1 MFSRNWQPAI
11 YLAVIFV
18 GALGGESAQAASAS
32 VQYTY
37 DPLGR
42 VSTALYDNG
51 VCVVYSYDAN
61 GNRTSQTNTAGNGVP
76 PMIWGTSVWGCVPWA
91 PS

>member
-11 YLAVIFV
+11 YFAVIFL
-18 GALGGESAQAASAS
+18 GLLGGEPAEAASAS
-32 VQYTY
+32 AQFTY

-42 VSTALYDNG
+42 VATALYDNG

-61 GNRTSQTNTAGNGVP
+61 GNRTSQTNTPGNGVP
-76 PMIWGTSVWGCVPWA
+76 PMTWGTGVWGCVPWT